1 MIREIR
7 DECIYFIRCVNF
19 IQVTVACILF
29 DQIRFLFFLMIDY
42 VFYFSLRVLYRR
54 SFVEFHYHNTLH
66 LRKDENFQFF
76 DLIANLTSNMFID
89 IFSSSSNSH
98 YSYASFN
105 DVAAIK
111 LIEKVETITSSQRFF
126 SSSSRRLFSRVEK
139 LESLL
144 SFFLMKSFFFSSFQI
159 DIQNYDMKFL
169 KKQNVFEILL
179 IKQHDN
185 TKNESIDENRQIS
198 KITITDDEN

>member
-1 MIREIR
+1 MI
-7 DECIYFIRCVNF
+7 
-19 IQVTVACILF
+19 
-29 DQIRFLFFLMIDY
+29 IDY

-66 LRKDENFQFF
+66 FRKDENFQFF
-76 DLIANLTSNMFID
+76 DLIANLTSNIFID

-105 DVAAIK
+105 DAVATR
-111 LIEKVETITSSQRFF
+111 LIEKVEATTSSQRFF
-126 SSSSRRLFSRVEK
+126 FSSSRRFLSRVER

-144 SFFLMKSFFFSSFQI
+144 LFFLMKSFSSSFQI
-159 DIQNYDMKFL
+159 DTQNYDMKSL
-169 KKQNVFEILL
+169 KKQNVFEIFL

-185 TKNESIDENRQIS
+185 TKNENINENQQTS
-198 KITITDDEN
+198 KITTIDDKN